1 MSATEKLAPE
11 LMQAAQYFFDQ
22 IPFNH
27 LVGIQ
32 VDSLSLDEVR
42 MHVDMREELVGNH
55 MQGIL
60 HGGVIASILDVA
72 GGAMALLGAF
82 QRFPE
87 LPVVER
93 MMNLS
98 KLGTIDMRVDYLRPG
113 RGQRFDAKAT
123 LLRAGNKVA
132 VVRSELH
139 NDEGYLIA
147 VGTGT
152 YLVG

>member
-1 MSATEKLAPE
+1 M
-11 LMQAAQYFFDQ
+11 
-22 IPFNH
+22 
-27 LVGIQ
+27 GIQ

-42 MHVDMREELVGNH
+42 MHVEMREELVGNH

-87 LPVVER
+87 LPAVER

-132 VVRSELH
+132 VVRSELY
-139 NDEGYLIA
+139 NDDGYLIA